1 MINMSMEVTSNYGG
15 YATGAYDTTVKNN
28 TAAKSDNSTNSVEE
42 YYEKLCKKFPEITFN
57 KSGGLASG
65 NENKAVINLSNEC
78 LKKMASDPEFAKKVE
93 FNLTGVV
100 SGQNWLYAKA
110 KADGAV
116 IHGVTAVMDSDGNV
130 SVTCG
135 GMTRTSGS
143 NQNSGLSNTGRQTKA
158 RLEKKAAEEKV
169 AKSRAEKKAEEE
181 KRAEKRA
188 EKKANEEARA
198 ETPDYTVSA
207 TGTDI
212 KTITQQ
218 VISISLGTSATTG
231 GSFDIKA

>member
-1 MINMSMEVTSNYGG
+1 MFNMSMEVTSNYSG
-15 YATGAYDTTVKNN
+15 YTTGTYDTTVKKN

-100 SGQNWLYAKA
+100 PGQNLLYAKA

-135 GMTRTSGS
+135 GMTRTS
-143 NQNSGLSNTGRQTKA
+143 NTNKNSSILNTNDSTKD
-158 RLEKKAAEEKV
+158 RLDNLREKRKKAAKELENAQKEKL
-169 AKSRAEKKAEEE
+169 
-181 KRAEKRA
+181 AEKRA
-188 EKKANEEARA
+188 KKKAVEEATA
-198 ETPDYTVSA
+198 EQVFAVSDKE
-207 TGTDI
+207 TKNLMDENELERM
-212 KTITQQ
+212 QMR
-218 VISISLGTSATTG
+218 
-231 GSFDIKA
+231 FDVRV

>member
-15 YATGAYDTTVKNN
+15 YTTGTYDTTVKKN
-28 TAAKSDNSTNSVEE
+28 TEAQSDNSTNSVDE

-78 LKKMASDPEFAKKVE
+78 LKKMASEPEFAKKVE

-143 NQNSGLSNTGRQTKA
+143 NQGTSNAQKEQKD
-158 RLEKKAAEEKV
+158 RLDNLREKRRKKAKELENAQKEKI
-169 AKSRAEKKAEEE
+169 
-181 KRAEKRA
+181 AEKRA

-198 ETPDYTVSA
+198 ETLNYTISA

-212 KTITQQ
+212 KTITQS
-218 VISISLGTSATTG
+218 VVSASLGTSTSTG
-231 GSFDIKA
+231 ASFDIKA

>member
-28 TAAKSDNSTNSVEE
+28 TAAKSDNSTNSVDD

-100 SGQNWLYAKA
+100 PGQNLLYAKA

-135 GMTRTSGS
+135 GMTRI
-143 NQNSGLSNTGRQTKA
+143 SNTNKNSSILNTNDSTKD
-158 RLEKKAAEEKV
+158 RLDNLREKRKKAAKELENAQKEKL
-169 AKSRAEKKAEEE
+169 
-181 KRAEKRA
+181 AEKRA
-188 EKKANEEARA
+188 KKKADEETTAEQVFAVSDKETENLMDENELERM
-198 ETPDYTVSA
+198 
-207 TGTDI
+207 
-212 KTITQQ
+212 QMQ
-218 VISISLGTSATTG
+218 
-231 GSFDIKA
+231 FDVRV